1 MLGSSVGAARHPLGV
16 LPLTVSVDGS
26 DATLALRVDVKPTTA
41 HWMVEAE
48 STWLTADSGVF
59 EKPIVEAAE
68 DVNGTPST
76 RVVSC
81 TPSLFVCIPC
91 IVAHSRWLYREIL
104 LHVEFW
110 LHWQCIFVV
119 RTQRRSLSEH
129 SAGVNS

>member
-1 MLGSSVGAARHPLGV
+1 MDAARHPLGV

-26 DATLALRVDVKPTTA
+26 DAALALRVDAKPTTD
-41 HWMVEAE
+41 HWIIEAE

-81 TPSLFVCIPC
+81 TLFSLYYSMIFYVYPC
-91 IVAHSRWLYREIL
+91 MMPHSRWLHREIPR
-104 LHVEFW
+104 
-110 LHWQCIFVV
+110 C
-119 RTQRRSLSEH
+119 
-129 SAGVNS
+129 A